1 MFCKGNP
8 PVKPLLGLLNQ
19 PLVCRLLAAPAALI
33 VLIAA
38 PPPASAQ
45 TVRQQIVTQPGTP
58 PHRLNAKTLSQIS
71 ALEAEADARTPAQQ
85 KISSQLLFA
94 LKMARSQPITPGVP
108 VQRTTAA
115 VDGAG
120 FTLVDMDA
128 AVTPALLGAIQNAGG
143 RVVGSS
149 VRFGQVRASIPLGA
163 VETLASLPGVR
174 FIKPAVKAQLQRVTP
189 QSGMG
194 QMRRKAA
201 LLTPLLGPSPLS
213 FSLPGG
219 LPGINF
225 DAAAGGTVGSYDDEG
240 DKTHQANT
248 ARAAFGVS
256 GSGIKVGV
264 LSDSLDNGNGIY
276 RDAVNSGDVS
286 PVSVISGQSGGSGS
300 GEGLA
305 MLEVVHHL
313 APGAQL
319 YFATGAAGEG
329 QFADNIIALQQ
340 AGCKVIIDD
349 EAYSDESPFQDDI
362 IAKAI
367 NTVTANGVMYFSC
380 AANYGNLAN
389 GTSSV
394 WENDFASSGSNETGD
409 GLTHQFDANGDEL
422 NSIQAPSGQTT
433 VSLFWSDPLGRSSN
447 DYDLFIVDPNGN
459 IVASSTNRQTG
470 SQDPYEQADAAD
482 GDSIAIVQHSGAG
495 RYLHVDLDA
504 QQSILNYATNDRT
517 RGHNAAA
524 NAFCIAAAPAAAG
537 RPDGPNGPYPNPF
550 SSSDQVETFSNDG
563 PRHVFYNPNGSAI
576 TPNNFSTTGG
586 TVLYKPDFT
595 AADGTTTTL
604 TQDEVGTGKEALS
617 PFFGTSCAAPHAGA
631 IAALVLSYNPSLT
644 RAQLAT
650 ILKNSATDIL
660 GSGYDIDSGT
670 GILNAYKALQN
681 TPAPTVNT
689 SVKVAAASGTAGQSV
704 TLSATLTATSGGGLS
719 GKTLAFK
726 VDSASAGTA
735 TTNSSGT
742 ASLSYTI
749 PVGTTAGSHTITAAF
764 SGGSGDGASSGTG
777 TLTVTAASSP
787 YQVRFFPRAGW
798 ESRMT
803 GGQFQGSHDNSAW
816 TTLAT
821 VSQTPAA
828 GQYSTLPTSTDP
840 KTFRFLRYLAPSGS
854 YGDVAEI
861 EFDSG
866 GVKLTGTGF
875 GTAGSYNNSGNTFG
889 KALDG
894 STSTYFDA
902 PAPGNGDFVGIDQG
916 AAATAGQVRY
926 WPQTTYPQ
934 RMVGGQFQG
943 SHDNSAWTTLATV
956 TQTPPTGQYS
966 TLPTSADPKTF
977 RFLRYLA
984 PNGSYGNVAEV
995 EFDSGTGAS
1004 AVKLMGT
1011 AFGTAGSY
1019 NNDGFT
1025 FGKALDGDTSTYF
1038 NAPAPGNGDFVGI
1051 DQGPT
1056 YTKLTGTGFGTA
1068 GSYNNS
1074 GNTYSKALDG
1084 SLSTYFDAPAP
1095 GNGDFVGLDL
1105 GSGHAAVV
1113 TRIGYCPRSTY
1124 PSRMVGGIF
1133 QGSNDNSAWTTLYT
1147 VSSAPATGGLTK
1159 TTAISSGTAFRYVR
1173 YLAPSGSYGDVA
1185 EIEFDTSP

>member
-1 MFCKGNP
+1 M
-8 PVKPLLGLLNQ
+8 
-19 PLVCRLLAAPAALI
+19 
-33 VLIAA
+33 
-38 PPPASAQ
+38 
-45 TVRQQIVTQPGTP
+45 QQSVTQPGTP
-58 PHRLNAKTLSQIS
+58 PHRLSAKTLSQIS

-94 LKMARSQPITPGVP
+94 LKMARSQPITPNVP

-128 AVTPALLGAIQNAGG
+128 VVTPALLGAIQNAGG

-149 VRFGQVRASIPLGA
+149 VRFGQVRASVPLGA
-163 VETLASLPGVR
+163 VETLAALPGVR
-174 FIKPAVKAQLQRVTP
+174 FIKPAAKAQLQLVAPRGGVK
-189 QSGMG
+189 

-201 LLTPLLGPSPLS
+201 LLTPLLGPVSPLS
-213 FSLPGG
+213 FSLPAS
-219 LPGINF
+219 LPGISF
-225 DAAAGGTVGSYDDEG
+225 SDAAAATGGSVGSYDDEG
-240 DKTHQANT
+240 DKTHQADT

-276 RDAVNSGDVS
+276 SDAVSSGDVS
-286 PVSVISGQSGGSGS
+286 PVTVISGQSGGSGS

-319 YFATGAAGEG
+319 YFATGASGEG

-349 EAYSDESPFQDDI
+349 EAYPDEPPFQDDI
-362 IAKAI
+362 VAQAI

-380 AANYGNLAN
+380 AANFGNLAS

-394 WENDFASSGSNETGD
+394 WENDFASSGSNDTGD
-409 GLTHQFDANGDEL
+409 GLTHEFDANGDEL
-422 NSIQAPSGQTT
+422 NSVQAQSGQTT

-482 GDSIAIVQHSGAG
+482 GDSVAIVQHSGAG

-504 QQSILNYATNDRT
+504 QHSSLNYATNDRT

-524 NAFCIAAAPAAAG
+524 NAFCVAATPAAAG
-537 RPDGPNGPYPNPF
+537 SGSGPSGPYPNPF

-563 PRHVFYNPNGSAI
+563 PRHIFYNPDGSAI
-576 TPNNFSTTGG
+576 TPNNLSGTGG

-595 AADGTTTTL
+595 AADGTTTTM
-604 TQDEVGTGKEALS
+604 TQSEVGTGKEALS

-644 RAQLAT
+644 RAQLSS

-660 GSGYDIDSGT
+660 GSGYDIDSGA

-681 TPAPTVNT
+681 TPAPTVST
-689 SVKVAAASGTAGQSV
+689 AVKVAAASGTAGQSV
-704 TLSATLTATSGGGLS
+704 TLSATLNATSGGGLS

-735 TTNSSGT
+735 TTNSSGV

-749 PVGTTAGSHTITAAF
+749 PSGTVAGSHTITATF
-764 SGGSGDGASSGTG
+764 SGDSGDSASSGTA
-777 TLTVTAASSP
+777 TLTVSAAASP
-787 YQVRFFPRAGW
+787 YQVRFFPRAGYESRMTGGQFQGSHDNSTW
-798 ESRMT
+798 TTLYTVRAMPPAGYTTAAITTDPKTFRYLRYLAPNGSYGNVAEVEFDSSGVKLTGTAFGTAGSYNNDGLTFGKALDGNTSTYFDAPAPGNGDFVGIDQGASTSGQVRFYPRSGYESRMT

-828 GQYSTLPTSTDP
+828 NQYSTLPASADP
-840 KTFRFLRYLAPSGS
+840 KTFRYLRYLAPNGS
-854 YGDVAEI
+854 YGNVAEI

-866 GVKLTGTGF
+866 GVKLTGTAF
-875 GTAGSYNNSGNTFG
+875 GTSGSYNNDGLTFG

-894 STSTYFDA
+894 NTSTYFDA

-916 AAATAGQVRY
+916 ATYTKLTGTTFGTTGSYNNDGYVFSHVFDGSLSTYFDAPAPGNGDYAGIDLGSGHAAVVTRIGYCPRSGY
-926 WPQTTYPQ
+926 GS
-934 RMVGGQFQG
+934 RMVGGTFQG
-943 SHDNSAWTTLATV
+943 SNDNAAWTTLSTV
-956 TQTPPTGQYS
+956 SAAPASGVLTQTMAISSS
-966 TLPTSADPKTF
+966 TAY
-977 RFLRYLA
+977 RYLRYLA

-995 EFDSGTGAS
+995 EFD
-1004 AVKLMGT
+1004 
-1011 AFGTAGSY
+1011 
-1019 NNDGFT
+1019 
-1025 FGKALDGDTSTYF
+1025 
-1038 NAPAPGNGDFVGI
+1038 
-1051 DQGPT
+1051 
-1056 YTKLTGTGFGTA
+1056 
-1068 GSYNNS
+1068 
-1074 GNTYSKALDG
+1074 
-1084 SLSTYFDAPAP
+1084 
-1095 GNGDFVGLDL
+1095 
-1105 GSGHAAVV
+1105 
-1113 TRIGYCPRSTY
+1113 
-1124 PSRMVGGIF
+1124 
-1133 QGSNDNSAWTTLYT
+1133 
-1147 VSSAPATGGLTK
+1147 
-1159 TTAISSGTAFRYVR
+1159 
-1173 YLAPSGSYGDVA
+1173 
-1185 EIEFDTSP
+1185 TSP